1 MAEVA
6 GLVASAVGIASEGLK
21 LSAAITDFIGRF
33 QDANQEVRLVVSDVQ
48 ATAEI
53 LEQLKRS
60 LDAENEAG
68 LKWTSTKS
76 WYQGTKSKIDDC
88 YAVFKEI
95 ETILSTHD
103 STNEQGEDQARPL
116 RRADRLQWAFM
127 NQRKVAALQSRL
139 NLLKQDFVWR
149 LQVSQFTQEERDR
162 RIRKR
167 FAEQ

>member
-6 GLVASAVGIASEGLK
+6 GLVVSAVGIAAEGLK
-21 LSAAITDFIGRF
+21 ISATITDFIGRF
-33 QDANQEVRLVVSDVQ
+33 QDANEEIRLVVSDVQ

-53 LEQLKRS
+53 LEQLKQS
-60 LDAENEAG
+60 LDAENQAG

-76 WYQGTKSKIDDC
+76 WYQGTKSKINDC

-95 ETILSTHD
+95 ENILSSHD
-103 STNEQGEDQARPL
+103 SSGEQGEDQARPL
-116 RRADRLQWAFM
+116 RRADRWQWAFM
-127 NQRKVAALQSRL
+127 NQRKVAGLQSRL

-149 LQVSQFTQEERDR
+149 LQVSRFTQEERDR